1 MLNPL
6 LITKL
11 FIPRARPK
19 LVPRPRLVDHIN
31 EGLHRELTLISAP
44 AGFGKTTLVM
54 EWLLDRDLYSQS
66 NRVGWFSIDET
77 DNDPI
82 QFFVY
87 FCTALNRISG
97 IQQNLCAAV
106 LALMKSPSPPPAET
120 ILSMVINEVASI
132 DERIIL
138 ILDDFHLINNQA
150 IMKSLT
156 FLLDNQPENFH
167 LMITTR
173 EDPFFPLPR
182 LRSRD
187 QVTEIRAEDLRFTTI
202 EVNEFLINVM
212 ELQLSDEESRA
223 LEIRT
228 EGWITGLQLAAISLR
243 GQKEPRN
250 FIDRFSGNNRMVLD
264 YLINEVVTQ
273 QPDEI
278 RSFLLKTSILN
289 RMSGPLCNAVTEEE
303 NGQKTLE
310 LLEHSNLFIIPL
322 DNKRL
327 WYRYHHLFA
336 DLLRQM
342 LHRTAKD
349 ELNSLHQKA
358 GEWFTRNGFPDQA
371 IEHYFKAEDYHR
383 AVHLIEEQA
392 DDCWKRGEHS
402 KLQFWLDTLPGELL
416 FSNPNLC
423 VFQAWEQYANGQQDA
438 AETILQTLG
447 KMDLSE
453 VLKSETDRM
462 RIQGRMA
469 AIHAFLVTD
478 KGDLEAIKQYAQQA
492 LDYLPE
498 DDIYWRNAASI
509 PLGDVYYLAG
519 HVEDAAQIRL
529 ETCETSKAIGNIYM
543 EIFASMKY
551 CITLRQQGK
560 FDRIKN
566 ICRQQMIRAEE
577 NGLSLLP
584 LTGWILSEWGEALA
598 EQGDLEQAI
607 KKTREGSELAKGGH
621 IGMYQWCNLRRITA
635 LFSSQHFA
643 GVEAILKEVE
653 EFDQDKLPPW
663 IVTEMKARQLRLWL
677 AQGKNEETLQWL
689 AEQGLEVTGKPDRNN
704 EWEYLVLVRFIIT
717 TGHPSDTLDLLDRL
731 YTNANERGHIS
742 RVIEILNL
750 QALVMQAAGDT
761 QQALNALEQ
770 SLNLAEPRGFLYTY
784 INEGPSMARLL
795 HDALSRNISREYVQK
810 LLNYFPVE
818 QPEKNQQQQKKSLGS
833 QLIEPLTDRELD
845 VIRLIAAGLSRQEI
859 ATELFVSINTI
870 KTHARNIYQKLGV
883 NSQMQAVSK
892 ARNLGLLRNT

>member
-1 MLNPL
+1 MQNSIL
-6 LITKL
+6 LTKL

-19 LVPRPRLVDHIN
+19 LVSRPRLVNHIN
-31 EGLHRELTLISAP
+31 DGLHRQLTLISAP

-54 EWLLDRDLYSQS
+54 EWLLNSDLFSQS
-66 NRVGWFSIDET
+66 NGIGWFSIDET

-82 QFFVY
+82 LFFIY
-87 FCTALNRISG
+87 ICTALNRISG
-97 IQQNLCAAV
+97 IKQNPCAGA
-106 LALMKSPSPPPAET
+106 LALMESPSPPPVET
-120 ILSMVINEVASI
+120 ILSMLINEVALI
-132 DERIIL
+132 EDRIIL
-138 ILDDFHLINNQA
+138 VLDDFHLIDNQE
-150 IMKSLT
+150 IMKSMT
-156 FLLDNQPENFH
+156 YLLDNQPDNFH
-167 LMITTR
+167 LIITTR
-173 EDPFFPLPR
+173 EDPFFPLSR

-187 QVTEIRAEDLRFTTI
+187 QITEIRAADLRFTAG

-212 ELQLSDEESRA
+212 ELQLSDEESRV

-243 GQKEPRN
+243 GQKDTRN
-250 FIDRFSGNNRMVLD
+250 FINRFSGNNRLVLD
-264 YLINEVVTQ
+264 YLIEEVVNQ

-278 RSFLLKTSILN
+278 QSFLLKTSILN
-289 RMSGPLCNAVTEEE
+289 RLSGPLCNAVTGEES
-303 NGQKTLE
+303 GQKILE
-310 LLEHSNLFIIPL
+310 LLDHSNLFIIPL

-336 DLLRQM
+336 DLLRQI
-342 LHRTAKD
+342 LYRTAKD

-358 GEWFTRNGFPDQA
+358 GDWYTRNDFPDQA
-371 IEHYFKAEDYHR
+371 IEHLFKAEDYHR
-383 AVHLIEEQA
+383 AIHLIEEQA
-392 DDCWKRGEHS
+392 DDCWTRGEHS
-402 KLQFWLDTLPGELL
+402 KLQYWLETLPEELL
-416 FSNPNLC
+416 LSNPNLC

-438 AETILQTLG
+438 AEEILQTLE
-447 KMDLSE
+447 KLDLSE
-453 VLKSETDRM
+453 VLKHETERM
-462 RIQGRMA
+462 KIQGRMA
-469 AIHAFLVTD
+469 AIRAFLVTD
-478 KGDLEAIKQYAQQA
+478 KGNLAAIKQYAQQA

-529 ETCETSKAIGNIYM
+529 ETFETSKAIGNIYM
-543 EIFASMKY
+543 EIFAGMKY

-560 FDRIKN
+560 FNRIKE
-566 ICRQQMIRAEE
+566 ICRQQMIQAEE

-635 LFSSQHFA
+635 LYSSQHFA
-643 GVEAILKEVE
+643 GVEAIIKEVE

-677 AQGKNEETLQWL
+677 AQGKHEETSQWL
-689 AEQGLEVTGKPDRNN
+689 AEQGLEVTGKPDRSN
-704 EWEYLVLVRFIIT
+704 EWEYLVLVRFLIT

-750 QALVMQAAGDT
+750 QALAMQAAGDT

-770 SLNLAEPRGFLYTY
+770 SLNLAGPRGFLYTF

-795 HDALSRNISREYVQK
+795 HDALSRNLSREYVHK

-818 QPEKNQQQQKKSLGS
+818 QPKMNRQQQMISQGS
-833 QLIEPLTDRELD
+833 ELIELLTDRELD
-845 VIRLIAAGLSRQEI
+845 VLRLIAAGLSRQEI
-859 ATELFVSINTI
+859 ASKLFVSVNTI

-883 NSQMQAVSK
+883 NNQIQAVSK
-892 ARNLGLLRNT
+892 ARNLGLLRKI